1 MHLLCLWN
9 VCRHLLL
16 CFKDEFPICYIVC
29 LRTDPSSTNPQRA
42 TVECGVCICGT
53 SNSQLRAFA
62 RCLACAIGVG
72 HRYNRIPARVVTV
85 NGSHGCLSGLSTSGA
100 MRKLSDVGIGEFLS
114 LRTVFF
120 ASHGKLRSLCSGSG
134 AFRLSLCLIS
144 GLFKS
149 PLRIFGFRW
158 WHDTNLVDP
167 ASSHM
172 LVSKI
177 KPCMSQYKL
186 LYGETANGSLK
197 QL

>member
-1 MHLLCLWN
+1 MVSLDLYAVAPVHP
-9 VCRHLLL
+9 R
-16 CFKDEFPICYIVC
+16 
-29 LRTDPSSTNPQRA
+29 
-42 TVECGVCICGT
+42 
-53 SNSQLRAFA
+53 
-62 RCLACAIGVG
+62 
-72 HRYNRIPARVVTV
+72 
-85 NGSHGCLSGLSTSGA
+85 
-100 MRKLSDVGIGEFLS
+100 LS
-114 LRTVFF
+114 LRLV
-120 ASHGKLRSLCSGSG
+120 
-134 AFRLSLCLIS
+134 S

-149 PLRIFGFRW
+149 PLRIATGISSRLSFRG

>member
-1 MHLLCLWN
+1 
-9 VCRHLLL
+9 
-16 CFKDEFPICYIVC
+16 
-29 LRTDPSSTNPQRA
+29 
-42 TVECGVCICGT
+42 
-53 SNSQLRAFA
+53 
-62 RCLACAIGVG
+62 
-72 HRYNRIPARVVTV
+72 
-85 NGSHGCLSGLSTSGA
+85 
-100 MRKLSDVGIGEFLS
+100 MRKLSDVGTGDFLS
-114 LRTVFF
+114 LRMECVS

-134 AFRLSLCLIS
+134 VLRLPLCLIS
-144 GLFKS
+144 LGFS
-149 PLRIFGFRW
+149 NRRFGSSDFRG